1 MDSISEKQIFAM
13 MLNYQQKAYSIV
25 SQLPKK
31 IFDDMVLQ
39 EAFAIY
45 KDMMAKHGSVD
56 VLALRNEL
64 VKRGISESD
73 ATLFYLDFAKTMTPY
88 FSAALLEQLYENYR
102 MREFRTL
109 AYKIIDGLYM
119 DVSEVEQDVIAWMN
133 ETKIASDAVSI
144 ADVDIYSR
152 TNSLYKTGVDI
163 IDNTLSGLFGG
174 QLVCIAGR
182 PSMGKS
188 TLALQIAKQAA
199 RAGTN
204 VLLSSL
210 ESTEY
215 EIMYR
220 ILASETGI
228 PVYRIMSGN
237 ISQREKMMLDET
249 IEAVKAQM
257 QPLLVLRKY
266 SLDDILFTA
275 RSVDFDKYILIIDYL
290 QIMRI
295 VNRKRS
301 RVEEIGDI
309 TRTLKLFAM
318 EHDVPVVIL
327 SQLNRGADG
336 SVPKLSDLRDS
347 GTIEQ
352 DSDIVIFIHKDDKRS
367 SKAQIIFAKAR
378 DAAVSFMDVYHD
390 TKRYTFSCIEEQY
403 NTTEEEQYDKSELI

>member
-1 MDSISEKQIFAM
+1 
-13 MLNYQQKAYSIV
+13 
-25 SQLPKK
+25 
-31 IFDDMVLQ
+31 
-39 EAFAIY
+39 
-45 KDMMAKHGSVD
+45 
-56 VLALRNEL
+56 
-64 VKRGISESD
+64 
-73 ATLFYLDFAKTMTPY
+73 
-88 FSAALLEQLYENYR
+88 